1 MASIEMP
8 PPDFDPWTQPITLY
22 YQDGTNFT
30 IGMEALNYY
39 RLYGSRLAI
48 NYGTQIGASFM
59 LLLVL
64 LLLTRAEKRKS
75 FIFLI
80 NALCL
85 TANTIRCIL
94 LSCFVTGNMW
104 HLYSQLSGDWS
115 RITTSDLATTVAT
128 NTMTLL
134 VTSLIMISLC
144 LQVWVV
150 CVTTMPLQRY
160 AIMAVTSSMACI
172 ALGYKAAV
180 IIYNIKQALIFQTM
194 EPYKELVSV
203 SYVVQAVSIWLFS
216 CVFTYK
222 LGYAIIQRRRLNMP
236 QFGPMQIVF
245 IMGCQTM
252 LIPAIFSSLQFQTA
266 IPEFGTQVLT
276 IVCIFLPLS
285 AIWAG
290 VVNDSFT
297 AGSGPDSHQRLIHGE
312 FYRSAQSTTANGST
326 SAYNKS
332 RGLSVSTYAKG
343 KDIESVA
350 TTPSPRGKSHVN
362 DDGIHVDHEFGIS
375 HHDAADRV

>member
-1 MASIEMP
+1 MVPS
-8 PPDFDPWTQPITLY
+8 PDFDPWTQPVTLY

-30 IGMEALNYY
+30 VDMESLNYY

-48 NYGTQIGASFM
+48 NDATQIGASFL

-85 TANTIRCIL
+85 TANTIRCTL
-94 LSCFVTGNMW
+94 LCCFLTGSMW
-104 HLYSQLSGDWS
+104 HPYTQLSGDWS
-115 RITTSDLATTVAT
+115 RVTTSDLATVVAA
-128 NTMTLL
+128 NALTLL
-134 VTSLIMISLC
+134 VATLVMISLS

-160 AIMAVTSSMACI
+160 IIMAITSSMACI

-180 IIYNIKQALIFQTM
+180 VIYNIKQALLFQSI

-222 LGYAIIQRRRLNMP
+222 LGYAIIQRRRLKMP

-252 LIPAIFSSLQFQTA
+252 LIPAIFSSLQFESA
-266 IPEFGTQVLT
+266 VPEFGTQVLT
-276 IVCIFLPLS
+276 IVSIFLPLS

-290 VVNDSFT
+290 VVNDSVM
-297 AGSGPDSHQRLIHGE
+297 AGSGPDSHQRLIHSE
-312 FYRSAQSTTANGST
+312 FYRSAASTKTSGSST
-326 SAYNKS
+326 MFDKS
-332 RGLSVSTYAKG
+332 RGMSVSTYSKSNE
-343 KDIESVA
+343 IESA
-350 TTPSPRGKSHVN
+350 STTPSPRKKTHTN
-362 DDGIHVDHEFGIS
+362 DDGIHVGHEFGFS
-375 HHDAADRV
+375 HGDAADQV